1 MVDSGLWQ
9 GGGKMA
15 SRWVA
20 RASELACGCR
30 RRAAVAAR
38 SRGSY
43 EGGGR
48 YARYGL
54 LHGGVVAMVAMSAG
68 LVVAMTTDLMAGL
81 PDLPP
86 SPPPPSARSGR
97 GAVGGGLVA
106 LGVEDWGGDGCG
118 YGCCGDRGRGCA
130 GRKHD
135 GLGRLAGGMVDGR
148 IWLARQWLEEGA
160 EASSAQRGV
169 ADGSGGQHGARK
181 RGQQR

>member
-54 LHGGVVAMVAMSAG
+54 LHGGGVAMVAMSAG

-86 SPPPPSARSGR
+86 SPPPPQRQIRPWRCWWWASGA
-97 GAVGGGLVA
+97 GGGGL
-106 LGVEDWGGDGCG
+106 
-118 YGCCGDRGRGCA
+118 GR
-130 GRKHD
+130 
-135 GLGRLAGGMVDGR
+135 
-148 IWLARQWLEEGA
+148 
-160 EASSAQRGV
+160 
-169 ADGSGGQHGARK
+169 
-181 RGQQR
+181 